1 MGSIKDHPLLKKNE
15 FYLAVFLLAF
25 ALLVHGMS
33 GTFLTASNLLD
44 LARTSSGFS
53 IVALGVFIA
62 LLSGGLD
69 VSFFAVA
76 ISGQY
81 IALNI
86 LIGAQI
92 DSLFLGFVIS
102 CSVGA
107 ALGFINGLL
116 ISRFRLPTLIT
127 TLGTL
132 SVFHGLLLTF
142 VGSHAI
148 NSADMPESFIEFSRA
163 TLFSFTT
170 STGQT
175 YGLSV
180 FVVIAAG
187 VYLFSWLMLRYTVL
201 GRSIMVIGGNVESAH
216 RTGFNVRRIQL
227 FVYTYVGFLAGMT
240 GIISGSMLRFVAP
253 TMMVGGELDVIAA
266 VVLGGAKITGGKGTV
281 LGTILGVLIFK
292 ALETS
297 LVLVGLSSLWHR
309 FFLFFIIVIGVSITA
324 YQTKRHRAKN
334 LIFLLD

>member
-1 MGSIKDHPLLKKNE
+1 MPNIQDHPMLKRSE
-15 FYLAVFLLAF
+15 VYLAAFLLAF

-81 IALNI
+81 IALNV
-86 LIGAQI
+86 LIAADI
-92 DSLFLGFVIS
+92 DSLFLGFLIS

-107 ALGFINGLL
+107 TLGFVNGFL
-116 ISRFRLPTLIT
+116 ISKFKLPTLIT

-142 VGSHAI
+142 VGSHGI
-148 NSADMPESFIEFSRA
+148 NSADMPESFIRFSRA
-163 TLFSFTT
+163 NLFTFTT
-170 STGQT
+170 ASGETH
-175 YGLSV
+175 GLSV
-180 FVVIAAG
+180 FVGIAAA
-187 VYLFSWLMLRYTVL
+187 VYLVSWLLLRYTVL
-201 GRSIMVIGGNVESAH
+201 GRSVLVIGGNVESAH
-216 RTGFNVRRIQL
+216 RTGLNVRRIQL

-253 TMMVGGELDVIAA
+253 TMLVGRELDVIAA
-266 VVLGGAKITGGKGTV
+266 VVLGGAKITGGKGTII
-281 LGTILGVLIFK
+281 GTILGVLIFK
-292 ALETS
+292 VLETS

-309 FFLFFIIVIGVSITA
+309 FFVGIIILVGVSITA